1 MKRILVVDD
10 NPASLEL
17 AREVLEGP
25 SQLVLEAHDGLQ
37 ALDMLPEA
45 KPDLVLLDIQM
56 PVLDGYSILRRI
68 RADPRFAHLRV
79 VALTASAMQ
88 GDREKALAA
97 GFDDYIIKPMQI
109 QALRKRVGQLL
120 GEEGC
125 AVTAACREAADHQ
138 EN

>member
-10 NPASLEL
+10 NLASLEL

-25 SQLVLEAHDGLQ
+25 SQHVLEAHNGLE
-37 ALDMLPEA
+37 ALDLLPEA

-56 PVLDGYSILRRI
+56 PELDGYSILRRI
-68 RADPRFAHLRV
+68 REDPRFAHLRV

-120 GEEGC
+120 GEDSC
-125 AVTAACREAADHQ
+125 ASPATCCRAADHH
-138 EN
+138 ES